1 MPIFALQ
8 GPVALRSQML
18 IQLVL
23 AGKTLDI
30 EDAIATRTF
39 LSSFLLVN
47 RSDMSVQ
54 VSLSPERLSTSA
66 TAEGT
71 SKRFNVN
78 VDNMSLKL
86 LACVKFGFYAA
97 WPCARTRRV
106 LEDTQNM
113 GGRYVL

>member
-1 MPIFALQ
+1 MAIFALQ

-23 AGKTLDI
+23 AGKALDV
-30 EDAIATRTF
+30 EDAIPTWAF
-39 LSSFLLVN
+39 PSSFLFVN
-47 RSDMSVQ
+47 RSDMTVQ
-54 VSLSPERLSTSA
+54 VSLSPKRLSTSA

-78 VDNMSLKL
+78 VDDMSFKL

-106 LEDTQNM
+106 LEDI
-113 GGRYVL
+113 